1 MISPPGAAELVTKGT
16 PRTMTTQTPPTAPPP
31 QKLLG
36 VIPTRSLGLKF
47 VMVCFLAL
55 LMMIPGIFVQ
65 EIVRER
71 SQRAQSVAAEI
82 GAVRGGPQLV
92 SGPIL
97 AVPYVRTVAVQ
108 EQVQQTDGTQRAVTR
123 QQFERGQY
131 LIFAST
137 GTASAQ
143 LATEVLRR
151 SIYKVPV
158 YQATTAL
165 KASFDIAPALEQAPA
180 GMTFDWASARVIM
193 LVSDLRG
200 VKSETPLQTPAG
212 PKPFAPWSD
221 PSISVADPGMAAAA
235 APDGRPMGA
244 VQVIAASAGDFA
256 RPDARFDVSV
266 DLVLSG
272 VDRFAVS
279 AFAQDTTATINGA
292 WGSPKF
298 EGAFLP
304 ETREV
309 GAEAFTSSWRATFL
323 ARGLPR
329 AGVSGAEVSLSSL
342 GAKDFAVTLIQ
353 RSEVYTGVERAT
365 RYALLF
371 IGTVFLA
378 YFLFEA
384 MGGGRAHPA
393 QYLLVGLAQCVFYLL
408 LLSFAEQI
416 GFDLAF
422 LIAAAPTVILSAA
435 YAAGV
440 FKSRTRGL
448 WALLVFGL
456 VYAAMYVLMTLEDQA
471 LLAGS
476 IAAFAAIAAVM
487 WLTRNLNWYGDKDAG
502 APQPNG

>member
-1 MISPPGAAELVTKGT
+1 MKGT
-16 PRTMTTQTPPTAPPP
+16 PYAMTTPTTPPAQPP

-47 VMVCFLAL
+47 VLVCFLAL

-108 EQVQQTDGTQRAVTR
+108 EQVQQTDGTQRSVTR
-123 QQFERGQY
+123 QQIERGQY
-131 LIFAST
+131 LIFART
-137 GTASAQ
+137 GEATAQ

-158 YQATTAL
+158 YQATTNL
-165 KASFDIAPALEQAPA
+165 KASFDIAQALEQAPA
-180 GMTFDWASARVIM
+180 GMTFDWGSARIIM

-200 VKSETPLQTPAG
+200 VKSETQLQTPAG
-212 PKPFAPWSD
+212 PKAFAPWSD
-221 PSISVADPGMAAAA
+221 PNLGVSDPGMAAAA
-235 APDGRPMGA
+235 VATPDGRPMGA
-244 VQVIAASAGDFA
+244 SQVIAAAAGDLA

-272 VDRFAVS
+272 VDRFAVA
-279 AFAQDTTATINGA
+279 AFAQDTTARINGA

-304 ETREV
+304 EAREV

-329 AGVSGAEVSLSSL
+329 AGVSGAEVNLSALS
-342 GAKDFAVTLIQ
+342 AKDFAVTLIQ

-422 LIAAAPTVILSAA
+422 FIAAAPTVILSAA

-448 WALLVFGL
+448 WALLIFSL

-476 IAAFAAIAAVM
+476 VAAFAAIAAVM
-487 WLTRNLNWYGDKDAG
+487 WLTRNLNWYGDKEAG

>member
-1 MISPPGAAELVTKGT
+1 MNAS
-16 PRTMTTQTPPTAPPP
+16 TPPPAPQSAAPP
-31 QKLLG
+31 KLLG
-36 VIPTRSLGLKF
+36 VFPTRSLGLKF
-47 VMVCFLAL
+47 VLVCFLAL
-55 LMMIPGIFVQ
+55 VMMIPGLFVQ

-71 SQRAQSVAAEI
+71 SQRAQTVAAEI
-82 GAVRGGPQLV
+82 GSVRGGPQSV

-97 AVPYVRTVAVQ
+97 AVPFVRSVAVQ
-108 EQVQQTDGTQRAVTR
+108 EQVQQTDGSQRAVTR
-123 QQFERGQY
+123 QQIERGQY
-131 LIFAST
+131 LIFAAT
-137 GTASAQ
+137 GAASAN
-143 LATEVLRR
+143 LSTELLRR

-158 YQATTAL
+158 YQATTTL
-165 KASFDIAPALEQAPA
+165 KAAFDIAPALEAAPA
-180 GMTFDWASARVIM
+180 GMTFDWASARIIM

-200 VKSETPLQTPAG
+200 VKSETRLVTPAG
-212 PKPFAPWSD
+212 ARAFAPWSD
-221 PSISVADPGMAAAA
+221 PALGLSDPGVAAAA
-235 APDGRPMGA
+235 MASPDGRPIG
-244 VQVIAASAGDFA
+244 VTQVVAATAGDLA
-256 RPDARFDVSV
+256 RPDGRFEVSV

-272 VDRFAVS
+272 VDRFAVA

-292 WGSPKF
+292 WGAPKF

-304 ETREV
+304 EARAV
-309 GAEAFTSSWRATFL
+309 QADAFTSTWRASFL

-329 AGVSGAEVSLSSL
+329 AGVSGAEVNLAAL
-342 GAKDFAVTLIQ
+342 TAKDFAVTLIQ

-448 WALLVFGL
+448 WALLIFGL
-456 VYAAMYVLMTLEDQA
+456 VYLAMYVLMTLEDQA

-476 IAAFAAIAAVM
+476 VAAFAAIAAVM
-487 WLTRNLNWYGDKDAG
+487 WLTRNLNWYGDKETG
-502 APQPNG
+502 ASQPNN

>member
-1 MISPPGAAELVTKGT
+1 
-16 PRTMTTQTPPTAPPP
+16 MTTPPPPPAPP
-31 QKLLG
+31 QKLLAG
-36 VIPTRSLGLKF
+36 FPTRSLGLKF
-47 VMVCFLAL
+47 VLVCFLAL
-55 LMMIPGIFVQ
+55 VMMVPGIFVQ

-82 GAVRGGPQLV
+82 GSVRGGPQSV

-108 EQVQQTDGTQRAVTR
+108 EQVQQTDGSQRTVSR
-123 QQFERGQY
+123 QQIERGQY
-131 LIFAST
+131 LIFART
-137 GTASAQ
+137 GSAAAD
-143 LATEVLRR
+143 LKTEVLRR

-158 YQATTAL
+158 YQAATTFR
-165 KASFDIAPALEQAPA
+165 ASFDVAPALEAAPA
-180 GMTFDWASARVIM
+180 GMTFDWASARIIM

-200 VKSETPLQTPAG
+200 VKNETQLQTPAG
-212 PKPFAPWSD
+212 ARAFAPWSD
-221 PSISVADPGMAAAA
+221 PALGAGDPAAAA
-235 APDGRPMGA
+235 MATPDGRPISA
-244 VQVIAASAGDFA
+244 TQVVAAFAGDIA
-256 RPDARFDVSV
+256 RADARFDVSV

-272 VDRFAVS
+272 VDRFAVA
-279 AFAQDTTATINGA
+279 AFAQDTTAKINGA

-304 ETREV
+304 EARTV
-309 GAEAFTSSWRATFL
+309 AAEAFSSDWRATFL

-329 AGVSGAEVSLSSL
+329 AGVSGAEISLANL

-448 WALLVFGL
+448 WALLIFAL

-476 IAAFAAIAAVM
+476 VAAFAAIAAVM
-487 WLTRNLNWYGDKDAG
+487 WLTRNLNWYGDKESG